1 MQTIREVV
9 EWLMSG
15 TRAAALD
22 EDETSNSIP
31 GSGCTNVVE
40 WDFHPMPDLLLT
52 LPLVL
57 CHGLCFSHRELQNL
71 IEPLYSY
78 QQLGR
83 VCLRMEIFS
92 WHREEQCGKG
102 MSRSLDPKLGLT

>member
-31 GSGCTNVVE
+31 GSGCTNGVE
-40 WDFHPMPDLLLT
+40 WDF
-52 LPLVL
+52 
-57 CHGLCFSHRELQNL
+57 
-71 IEPLYSY
+71 
-78 QQLGR
+78 
-83 VCLRMEIFS
+83 
-92 WHREEQCGKG
+92 
-102 MSRSLDPKLGLT
+102 